1 MSVYN
6 QAIYLS
12 EAMSERVTLQP
23 AAAAAATAS
32 EHPVLFAVGIN
43 HKTAPIEVREK
54 IYVHENEIP
63 ALLARLK
70 ETLTEAV
77 VLSTCNRTEIYGV
90 TARADL
96 ELDFYKDLLI
106 DFKQAREFV
115 GREHFFGAISCAACQ
130 QIFQVATSIDSKI
143 VGDTQILGQMRQAYA
158 LASANGAT
166 GKIVNQLFQRGFKI
180 GKTAR
185 AETSLHKG
193 AVSVSLAAV
202 ELAGEIF
209 GSLADKKVLVIG
221 AGETA
226 RLTLECLL
234 KKRVGKIFIANRT
247 RARADEMLA
256 GLRAGAPDFTA
267 EVVGFA
273 GFKNY
278 LNEVDIVISSTSA
291 PEPILEKADFL
302 AQTNKIL
309 LIDIAMPRDIA
320 PDAAAAASEKVV
332 LKNIDDLHAIV
343 DKNYR
348 RRMSDLPLVQR
359 IVMNEMTDFLIWY
372 YSLPL
377 FPKEMRCG
385 AKPDAPTQNEILRVK
400 EFLLKNA
407 SDLHKMVMGEGA
419 ESFAGHAKVVNKLV
433 AMKNEAFGAEAAAVK
448 ALSTAAAARFEVEA

>member
-1 MSVYN
+1 
-6 QAIYLS
+6 
-12 EAMSERVTLQP
+12 MSERVILQP
-23 AAAAAATAS
+23 AAAAAAAS

-43 HKTAPIEVREK
+43 HKTAPIEIREK
-54 IYVHENEIP
+54 IYVHENETP

-70 ETLTEAV
+70 ETLTESV

-90 TARADL
+90 TTRADL

-106 DFKQAREFV
+106 DFKQARGFV

-143 VGDTQILGQMRQAYA
+143 VGDTQILGQMREAYA
-158 LASANGAT
+158 LATANGAT

-180 GKTAR
+180 GKMAR

-209 GSLADKKVLVIG
+209 GSLADKKVLVLG

-226 RLTLECLL
+226 RLTLECLV

-247 RARADEMLA
+247 RARAEEMVD
-256 GLRAGAPDFTA
+256 GLRTDSAANLAA
-267 EVVGFA
+267 EVVGFDN
-273 GFKNY
+273 FKNY

-291 PEPILEKADFL
+291 PEPILNKADFL
-302 AQTNKIL
+302 AQKNKIL

-320 PDAAAAASEKVV
+320 PDAAEASEKVV

-359 IVMNEMTDFLIWY
+359 IVMNEMTDFLVWY

-400 EFLLKNA
+400 DFLLKNA
-407 SDLHKMVMGEGA
+407 SELHKMVMREGA
-419 ESFAGHAKVVNKLV
+419 ESFAAHARVVNKLV
-433 AMKNEAFGAEAAAVK
+433 AMKNEAFKIRAT
-448 ALSTAAAARFEVEA
+448 SAAARFEIEA